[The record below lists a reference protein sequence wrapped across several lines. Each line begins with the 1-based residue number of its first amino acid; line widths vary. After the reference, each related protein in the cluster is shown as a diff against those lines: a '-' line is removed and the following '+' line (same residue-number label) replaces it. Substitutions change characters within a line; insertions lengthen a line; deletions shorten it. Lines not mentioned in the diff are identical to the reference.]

1 MHITYNESEK
11 TIEIKDGLKSY
22 VFLIKFLMFLN
33 LGNSVLNL
41 YDLSTVNF
49 GFAKVIWIFLG
60 AISII
65 VLYKFFYKKTTSEKI
80 QNDKIKGIKQ
90 RIFLGRKKYFLE
102 LSNGKTRDL
111 IEVKTDV
118 DFSKLKK
125 ILSKAGVQV

>member
-1 MHITYNESEK
+1 MNITYNESEK
-11 TIEIKDGLKSY
+11 TVEIKDGLKSY

-33 LGNSVLNL
+33 LGNSILNL

-49 GFAKVIWIFLG
+49 GFAKLIWIFLG

-80 QNDKIKGIKQ
+80 QNDKIKGIGQ